1 MTALGIGSGVQV
13 GSLGQPGTSEIG
25 NKFIAEKMVSQNLM
39 DNVTDLQGELITIS
53 SQVRDMINNC
63 DNALTEVQKQV
74 ETFKKDGK
82 SKDWFNPDAKFKIHD
97 KKLYLSK
104 INPNFIS

>member
-39 DNVTDLQGELITIS
+39 DNVTDLQGELINIS
-53 SQVRDMINNC
+53 SQVKDMINIC
-63 DNALTEVQKQV
+63 DSALTQVTQQAEGFQK
-74 ETFKKDGK
+74 D
-82 SKDWFNPDAKFKIHD
+82 D
-97 KKLYLSK
+97 K
-104 INPNFIS
+104 

>member
-39 DNVTDLQGELITIS
+39 DNVTDLQGELINIS
-53 SQVRDMINNC
+53 
-63 DNALTEVQKQV
+63 
-74 ETFKKDGK
+74 
-82 SKDWFNPDAKFKIHD
+82 
-97 KKLYLSK
+97 
-104 INPNFIS
+104 

>member
-39 DNVTDLQGELITIS
+39 DNVTDLQGELINIS
-53 SQVRDMINNC
+53 SQVKDMINIC
-63 DNALTEVQKQV
+63 DSALTQV
-74 ETFKKDGK
+74 NQQAEGFKKDCK
-82 SKDWFNPDAKFKIHD
+82 NKD
-97 KKLYLSK
+97 
-104 INPNFIS
+104 